1 MDKLIV
7 GGDSVIFATLVE
19 KWMITVFLI
28 KVGVF
33 ENELKNKPIDEFLK
47 SDVFKQITKNDLL
60 NQHLLRP
67 NKKRK
72 LN

>member
-1 MDKLIV
+1 V

>member
-1 MDKLIV
+1 MGKLIG
-7 GGDSVIFATLVE
+7 GGDSGMFAILVE

-33 ENELKNKPIDEFLK
+33 ENELESKSIDEFLK
-47 SDVFKQITKNDLL
+47 SDIFRQITRNDLL

>member
-1 MDKLIV
+1 MGKLV
-7 GGDSVIFATLVE
+7 GGGENTMFATLVE

-33 ENELKNKPIDEFLK
+33 ENELESKPIDEFLQ
-47 SDVFKQITKNDLL
+47 SDIFKQITKNDLL

>member
-1 MDKLIV
+1 MNKLV
-7 GGDSVIFATLVE
+7 GGDDSIMFATLVE

-33 ENELKNKPIDEFLK
+33 ENELESKPIDEFLK
-47 SDVFKQITKNDLL
+47 SDIFRQITRNDLL

>member
-1 MDKLIV
+1 MSKLV
-7 GGDSVIFATLVE
+7 SGDENIMFAILVE

-33 ENELKNKPIDEFLK
+33 ENELESKPIEEFLK
-47 SDVFKQITKNDLL
+47 SDIFKQITRNDLL

>member
-1 MDKLIV
+1 MNKLV
-7 GGDSVIFATLVE
+7 SGGDNAIFATLVE

-33 ENELKNKPIDEFLK
+33 ENELESKPIEEFLK
-47 SDVFKQITKNDLL
+47 SDIFRQITRNDLL

>member
-1 MDKLIV
+1 MNKLV
-7 GGDSVIFATLVE
+7 SGGDSAIFATLVE

-33 ENELKNKPIDEFLK
+33 ENELEIKPIEEFLK
-47 SDVFKQITKNDLL
+47 SDIFRQITRNDLL

>member
-1 MDKLIV
+1 
-7 GGDSVIFATLVE
+7 
-19 KWMITVFLI
+19 MITVFLI

>member
-1 MDKLIV
+1 MGKLIV